1 MYKKGGVTSQGIYFQ
16 SGHILKKNNQITVIH
31 FLDWKDE
38 GQ

>member
-16 SGHILKKNNQITVIH
+16 SGHILKKNQITVIH